1 MLLTLCE
8 EESFDILKTIG
19 QFLDCALNNH
29 ITTLIISINE
39 NELIDQKPNL
49 TSVICSRIFS
59 VFINLMCLKLQLC
72 HEWHFQGVERL
83 KFYQQSPQFNSSI
96 LQELYVN
103 VGTACDLLYL
113 LDGRFN
119 QLRTLHVHVG
129 HFTDF
134 SPTIIRQ
141 VDLLSQINI

>member
-1 MLLTLCE
+1 LLLTLCE
-8 EESFDILKTIG
+8 EDSFDILKTIG
-19 QFLDCALNNH
+19 QFLDCALKND

-59 VFINLMCLKLQLC
+59 VFINLMCLKVQLC
-72 HEWHFQGVERL
+72 HEGYFQGLERL
-83 KFYQQSPQFNSSI
+83 HFHQKSPQLNSSI

-103 VGTACDLLYL
+103 VGTACDLLHL

-119 QLRTLHVHVG
+119 QLRTLHVHVSD
-129 HFTDF
+129 FIDF
-134 SPTIIRQ
+134 STTIIRQ
-141 VDLLSQINI
+141 VDLLFK

>member
-1 MLLTLCE
+1 LLLTLCE

-19 QFLDCALNNH
+19 QFLDCALKNN

-49 TSVICSRIFS
+49 ASMICSRIFS
-59 VFINLMCLKLQLC
+59 VFINLMCLKVQLC
-72 HEWHFQGVERL
+72 HEDEGYFQGLERL
-83 KFYQQSPQFNSSI
+83 HFYQKSPQFNSSI

-129 HFTDF
+129 HFIDF
-134 SPTIIRQ
+134 SSIIIRQ
-141 VDLLSQINI
+141 VDLLFK